1 MNKKFIKTI
10 PLSTFHIPNSK
21 STAGATMK
29 LFLVRDTSDENSG
42 FMVFNESAY
51 PKYKAYV
58 HTDRTK
64 QKIIISDSSGYKV
77 SEIVHKN
84 LVIDHFSVRCGGRL
98 YVLVP
103 YVKNCF
109 TFMIYG
115 STYRFAG
122 DILAGRFSLF
132 DVDKSPVMTQKKC
145 WSRFGSGFE
154 LEIYYTA
161 QEVFAL
167 SAAICAAMYNSA
179 SETSPLLSE

>member
-1 MNKKFIKTI
+1 
-10 PLSTFHIPNSK
+10 
-21 STAGATMK
+21 MK
-29 LFLVRDTSDENSG
+29 LFLIRDTSDEDPG
-42 FMVFNESAY
+42 FTVFNESAY
-51 PKYKAYV
+51 PKYKASV

-64 QKIIISDSSGYKV
+64 QKIVISDSSGYAV
-77 SEIVHKN
+77 SEIIHKN
-84 LVIDHFSVRCGGRL
+84 LVIEHFSVRCCGRL

-122 DILAGRFSLF
+122 DVSAGRFSLF

-145 WSRFGSGFE
+145 WGRFGSGFE

-161 QEVFAL
+161 QEIFAL
-167 SAAICAAMYNSA
+167 SAAICAAMYNPA
-179 SETSPLLSE
+179 SEANPLLSE

>member
-21 STAGATMK
+21 STAGDTMK

-84 LVIDHFSVRCGGRL
+84 L
-98 YVLVP
+98 
-103 YVKNCF
+103 
-109 TFMIYG
+109 
-115 STYRFAG
+115 RFAG

-132 DVDKSPVMTQKKC
+132 DVDTSTVMTQKKC